1 MYLWRPPMPQAATL
15 ASAPIITVTQSWPL
29 RDIGSSNDRPG
40 DQRRGESSP
49 APEDSRDPK
58 ARARRLGR
66 VLIAD
71 DAWDAREMYA
81 LYFRSVGYDTVTAHD
96 GPEAILI
103 AQQTKPDV
111 IIMDVS
117 MPRMSG
123 VTATRYLKN
132 NARTRR
138 IPVIILTGRA
148 AQAIQ
153 EGALEMGADMFL
165 TKPCLPE
172 DLEQQVARLLRGL
185 RAR

>member
-1 MYLWRPPMPQAATL
+1 
-15 ASAPIITVTQSWPL
+15 
-29 RDIGSSNDRPG
+29 
-40 DQRRGESSP
+40 
-49 APEDSRDPK
+49 
-58 ARARRLGR
+58 
-66 VLIAD
+66 
-71 DAWDAREMYA
+71 
-81 LYFRSVGYDTVTAHD
+81 
-96 GPEAILI
+96 
-103 AQQTKPDV
+103 
-111 IIMDVS
+111 